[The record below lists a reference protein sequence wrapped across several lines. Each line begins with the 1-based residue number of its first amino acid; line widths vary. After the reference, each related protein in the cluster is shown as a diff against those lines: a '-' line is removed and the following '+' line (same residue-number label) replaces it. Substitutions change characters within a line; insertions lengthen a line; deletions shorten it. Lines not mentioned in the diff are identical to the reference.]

1 MAWISGVW
9 KWNEV
14 IHYEERIGFSVNFK
28 CNGNEY
34 TGITFDWYIGYSYLY
49 YVPWGTQAGESHA
62 ENDQRMYMRDECR
75 LIDFGADEQYVEDAF
90 YEYLTANARPYGDLV
105 ADMVEIIAENE
116 QKVFDAG
123 VDAGKQAEYDAF
135 WDKYQE
141 NGARKDYQYGG
152 FGGRGWDD
160 ESYKPKYTLK
170 PVHAYSMFQGCLITE
185 ITNVDWT
192 NTNSIEGCFAYSG
205 RLKYIKAINANNLTS
220 CINAFRLCSKL
231 ETIELLKLNENT
243 LIDTNTFASLPEL
256 QNVTIEGNIS
266 RSISIKESTKL
277 TKESITSIINA
288 LWDGASGRTL
298 TLSRTAVDKAF
309 KWYGGTYDE
318 NGEWV
323 DCEYTGTEDG
333 SANEWYP
340 LVATKPNWTISLV

>member
-9 KWNEV
+9 KWNDV
-14 IHYEERIGFSVNFK
+14 AHYEGMKTFSVNFK

-49 YVPWGTQAGESHA
+49 YLPWGTQAGESLA
-62 ENDQRMYMRDECR
+62 ENDQNVYMRDECR
-75 LIDFGADEQYVEDAF
+75 LIDFGADEQYVDEEF

-116 QKVFDAG
+116 QKVY
-123 VDAGKQAEYDAF
+123 DAGKQAEYDAF

-141 NGARKDYQYGG
+141 NGTRTDYQYGG
-152 FGGRGWDD
+152 FGGRGWND
-160 ESYKPKYTLK
+160 ESYKPKYTPK

-205 RLKYIKAINANNLTS
+205 KLKYIGAINANNLAY
-220 CINAFRLCSKL
+220 CNNAFRLCSKL

-243 LIDTNTFASLPEL
+243 KINTQTFDSLPEL

-266 RSISIKESTKL
+266 GSITLGQSTKL
-277 TKESITSIINA
+277 TKDSITSIINA
-288 LWDGASGRTL
+288 LWSGASGKTL
-298 TLSRTAVDKAF
+298 TLSRTAVDEAF
-309 KWYGGTYDE
+309 KWYGGYRDD

-323 DCEYTGTEDG
+323 TSEYLGTEEG
-333 SANEWYP
+333 SGNEWYP
-340 LVATKPNWTISLV
+340 LEATKPNWTITLV